1 MLPPPP
7 HHPADSTVPTA
18 ATEASAP
25 SWPQAGLLGG
35 VWLRP
40 VALWGAG
47 AGLGGTGSLER
58 SWASSTISTILWV
71 EPIKPSQRRGCPP
84 RLRRSTSTVFEG
96 YGLCPSGCEGGSPV
110 PSRARWGSQE
120 LLASWKSVRRLHDGL
135 SPGNP
140 NFTENFTSERS
151 SCLTSRWHAV
161 WMEGPVLLVCK
172 PAVAAPPEGREK
184 TLAGAGRCG
193 PAGAF

>member
-1 MLPPPP
+1 MGETTGWRVSSGKREPACKDPAVGRRWVLPPRP

-47 AGLGGTGSLER
+47 AGLGGTGGLER

-84 RLRRSTSTVFEG
+84 PVRDAAQARCLRATGCVLQGVKGARSQQSEVG
-96 YGLCPSGCEGGSPV
+96 V
-110 PSRARWGSQE
+110 PGAPGQLEIRASF
-120 LLASWKSVRRLHDGL
+120 ARR
-135 SPGNP
+135 P
-140 NFTENFTSERS
+140 
-151 SCLTSRWHAV
+151 LTRD
-161 WMEGPVLLVCK
+161 P
-172 PAVAAPPEGREK
+172 
-184 TLAGAGRCG
+184 
-193 PAGAF
+193 